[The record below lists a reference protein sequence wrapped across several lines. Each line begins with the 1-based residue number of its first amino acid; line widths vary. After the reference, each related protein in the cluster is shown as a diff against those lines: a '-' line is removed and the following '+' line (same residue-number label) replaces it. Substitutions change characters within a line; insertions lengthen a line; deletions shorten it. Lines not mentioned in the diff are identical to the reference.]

1 MATDTK
7 DDEYAEM
14 RIVTVIVRLGWGA
27 QNAATIH
34 SSEHGMLTK
43 MLNWDSL

>member
-14 RIVTVIVRLGWGA
+14 RIVTVIVRLGWGG
-27 QNAATIH
+27 
-34 SSEHGMLTK
+34 SECGNNTFERTR
-43 MLNWDSL
+43 DAD